1 MFYFVA
7 LISGIFFALGL
18 SISGMV
24 NPEKVIGF
32 LDISSE
38 WDPSLAFVMGGALFV
53 FMPSYFFLIKPM
65 KSPLCASSFNLPTT
79 SVYDNRLIVGAGLF
93 CIGWGGLGICPGPA
107 ITSIGVGNQGILWF
121 VLAMLAGMKFS
132 SLAKSMIKNKTIVFC
147 YVVC

>member
-32 LDISSE
+32 LDISGE

-53 FMPSYFFLIKPM
+53 FMPCYFFLVKSM
-65 KSPLCASSFNLPTT
+65 KNPLCTSSFDFPTKE
-79 SVYDNRLIVGAGLF
+79 VYDNRLFVGAGLF
-93 CIGWGGLGICPGPA
+93 GIGWGLLGICPGPA
-107 ITSIGVGNQGILWF
+107 IASIGVGNQDILWF
-121 VLAMLAGMKFS
+121 IVAMFLGMKIS
-132 SLAKSMIKNKTIVFC
+132 PLIKSIDKLKR
-147 YVVC
+147 